1 MIQRLTKVKLQRTQQ
16 LGDRMSKK
24 KKRFKNKMKD
34 FKYRQKI
41 LSMKNKRKKNKLIL
55 EDETC
60 SLEY

>member
-1 MIQRLTKVKLQRTQQ
+1 
-16 LGDRMSKK
+16 MSKK